1 MRVENSGVQAGLG
14 YKLHYFKRGG
24 GNHFHTM
31 IELLM
36 INGDYAGWALLEHHI
51 VTD

>member
-1 MRVENSGVQAGLG
+1 MYAVQRGMG